1 MPPRILRVDP
11 HNPDEG
17 AVRAAVAA
25 LASGRLVVIP
35 TETVYGL
42 CADPRNEAAMAS
54 LCAAKGRPEEKKC
67 ARLVAGLEPL
77 LRAGAIL
84 CPAARALAER
94 FWPGPLTLVLDT
106 PGGAEGFRWPD
117 HGAALAVLRAFGR
130 PIAATSANRSGG
142 APALTAPDAVDALGD
157 AVEVVLDGG
166 PVPGG
171 VASTV
176 VRIHDGQVGIL
187 RAGAIPE
194 AQIRAA
200 CRAPPAEPKPDRC
213 S

>member
-25 LASGRLVVIP
+25 LAAGRLVILP

-42 CADPRNEAAMAS
+42 CADPRNEAAMAA
-54 LCAAKGRPEEKKC
+54 LCTAKGRPEEKKC
-67 ARLVAGLEPL
+67 ARLVAGLDPL

-84 CPAARALAER
+84 CPTARALAAR

-106 PGGAEGFRWPD
+106 PGGPEGFRWPD
-117 HGAALAVLRAFGR
+117 HAVALAVLRAFGG
-130 PIAATSANRSGG
+130 PLVATSANRSGE
-142 APALTAPDAVDALGD
+142 APALTAPDAVAALGD
-157 AVEVVLDGG
+157 AVEVVLDSG

-171 VASTV
+171 VPSAV
-176 VRIHDGQVGIL
+176 VRIHDGQVEVL

-194 AQIRAA
+194 AQIFGPIRN
-200 CRAPPAEPKPDRC
+200 
-213 S
+213 SS